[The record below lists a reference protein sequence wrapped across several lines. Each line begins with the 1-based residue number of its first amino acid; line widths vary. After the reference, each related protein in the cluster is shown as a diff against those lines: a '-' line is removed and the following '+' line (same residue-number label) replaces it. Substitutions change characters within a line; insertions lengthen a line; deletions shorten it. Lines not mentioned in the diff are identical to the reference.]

1 MLVTQ
6 QYNGSNGI
14 GGNDAPAGN
23 TWKIL
28 GCLILLVALVA
39 RSWRTLGATAFYVE
53 DALLFSYYYG
63 GVRPLGEVLNNHFGQ
78 PYTTLIS
85 QFFAWIYAYADVRL
99 QPYLYQWTG
108 FVWAMLAA
116 CCLFFSGLLKSRII
130 LLVGPSLMG
139 LTALNHIYYFN
150 TLIYVMYTAVILLL
164 ALLFYPW
171 PKNRWSILVFLC
183 FMVLLPWAGPYSV
196 LSVPAVL
203 ALVVLLRGEYK
214 KRALLM
220 ASLLSTLCYFLVTV
234 QGNTTQLAAL
244 KKWGVVKHFLQVL
257 LEKVLL
263 FNHFSNV
270 SPWAWLPVL
279 LGIGGCFFLFRKDSQ
294 YIKYSLVMLGIV
306 IASLSLFFLSIKF
319 PLYLFTSSCHLV
331 ISLYFWCFFLLY
343 SVDHFFVTFGWGTLA
358 GGLFAGMVT
367 LFIFVDNSRYP
378 KKGWVEGIAE
388 TTVFLS
394 EVRKIEQLHLADKNA
409 FTVLKLDN
417 YQAPFF
423 IPTAIIG
430 SRNKDAK
437 HLLREQLPTEN
448 QNRFVSPDRQ

>member
-1 MLVTQ
+1 MLANRQ
-6 QYNGSNGI
+6 SNGSNVI
-14 GGNDAPAGN
+14 GENDESASTA
-23 TWKIL
+23 WKVL
-28 GCLILLVALVA
+28 GCLILLAALFA
-39 RSWRTLGATAFYVE
+39 RSWQTLGATAFYVE
-53 DALLFSYYYG
+53 DALLFSFYYG
-63 GVRPLGEVLNNHFGQ
+63 GERPLGAVFKNHFGQ

-85 QFFAWIYAYADVRL
+85 QVFAWMYAYADVRL

-108 FVWAMLAA
+108 FIWAMLAA

-130 LLVGPSLMG
+130 LLVGPSLLG

-150 TLIYVMYTAVILLL
+150 TLIYVMYTAVILML
-164 ALLFYPW
+164 ALLFYPE
-171 PKNRWSILVFLC
+171 PKNRWSTLVFFF

-203 ALVVLLRGEYK
+203 ALVVLLRGDYK

-220 ASLLSTLCYFLVTV
+220 VSLLSTLCYFFVTV
-234 QGNTTQLAAL
+234 QGDTTQLAAL

-263 FNHFSNV
+263 FNHFSDV

-279 LGIGGCFFLFRKDSQ
+279 LSIGGCFFLFRKDSQ

-306 IASLSLFFLSIKF
+306 MASLSLFFLSIKF

-343 SVDHFFVTFGWGTLA
+343 SVDHFFVTFGWGTIA
-358 GGLFAGMVT
+358 AGLFAGMVT
-367 LFIFVDNSRYP
+367 LFVFVDNSRYP
-378 KKGWVEGIAE
+378 KKGWVEGMPETAE
-388 TTVFLS
+388 FLS
-394 EVRKIEQLHLADKNA
+394 EVRKIEQLHLADTNS

-417 YQAPFF
+417 YQTPFF
-423 IPTAIIG
+423 IPTAIVG

-437 HLLREQLPTEN
+437 HLLKEQLPAEN
-448 QNRFVSPDRQ
+448 QSRFVSPDRR